1 MKVPVYK
8 RQVDMT
14 METGSRDLTASLNP
28 NAMAAPAVALAGVGK
43 QIMSIAGQKFQHDQ
57 AEKKVKNEN
66 DVNNAL
72 LTGIEQTKQFE
83 LQAIEEVKSDP
94 VKAEI
99 NFEQNL
105 KKILPPLLST
115 IKDKNAQDKLRFKLG
130 KFLLETQS
138 NFQIKNVQTKTDF
151 VVQRNEQLNKSFT
164 TGIMNKNLDYDIR
177 LNSLKEVV
185 DNYKKLTADGFQT
198 LAEEQ
203 QRINAFK
210 QNTML
215 EMSVELS
222 RSYKNPQLMLTQ
234 LLNQKVRDDVVFET
248 EDGEQDELL
257 NEMIASLDP
266 GEERSVFLSALN
278 KKLKDIINIR
288 DDENKRQED
297 DLKKKRFQLEDV
309 VFNDSLPKEER
320 LSALRTLEEGYSG
333 FSPTDISN
341 SEFEIMYKELGVG
354 GQGEVSFAEQDDD
367 SIRKE
372 LDEKASAGL
381 LGTAEL
387 YSKKRFLKE
396 TSFEKLRTLT
406 LASFEKTDQDLLGLA
421 KDTIG
426 FVAGSA
432 ADGDVIFEAQKNTFT
447 NVAEKYKRFLLNW
460 PNDTHDSTIKIRNPN
475 KDITISKS
483 DKLRVINDLINE
495 EYKALN
501 VIYKDE
507 IYNQVT
513 NKLPL
518 LNKSSPLILQYITS
532 TYPINE
538 INKDN
543 AFDTIKKIRED
554 FQNFLT
560 IPDLTKASE
569 SRTTFQAARR
579 FVDAL
584 FLQVSNI
591 DRKIR

>member
-14 METGSRDLTASLNP
+14 METGSRDLTATLNP
-28 NAMAAPAVALAGVGK
+28 NAMAAPAIALAGVGK

-387 YSKKRFLKE
+387 YSKKRFLTE

-406 LASFEKTDQDLLGLA
+406 LASFEKTDQALLGLA

-432 ADGDVIFEAQKNTFT
+432 ADGDVIFEAQM
-447 NVAEKYKRFLLNW
+447 
-460 PNDTHDSTIKIRNPN
+460 
-475 KDITISKS
+475 
-483 DKLRVINDLINE
+483 
-495 EYKALN
+495 
-501 VIYKDE
+501 
-507 IYNQVT
+507 
-513 NKLPL
+513 
-518 LNKSSPLILQYITS
+518 
-532 TYPINE
+532 
-538 INKDN
+538 
-543 AFDTIKKIRED
+543 
-554 FQNFLT
+554 
-560 IPDLTKASE
+560 
-569 SRTTFQAARR
+569 
-579 FVDAL
+579 
-584 FLQVSNI
+584 
-591 DRKIR
+591 

>member
-14 METGSRDLTASLNP
+14 METGSRDLTATLNP
-28 NAMAAPAVALAGVGK
+28 NAMAAPAIALAGVGK

>member
-1 MKVPVYK
+1 
-8 RQVDMT
+8 
-14 METGSRDLTASLNP
+14 
-28 NAMAAPAVALAGVGK
+28 MAAPAIALAGVGK

-266 GEERSVFLSALN
+266 GEERSLFLSALN

>member
-1 MKVPVYK
+1 
-8 RQVDMT
+8 MT

-28 NAMAAPAVALAGVGK
+28 NAMAAPAIALAGVGK
-43 QIMSIAGQKFQHDQ
+43 QIMSIAGQKYQYDQ

-72 LTGIEQTKQFE
+72 LTGIEQTKKYE

-94 VKAEI
+94 VKAEE
-99 NFEQNL
+99 NFRTNL
-105 KKILPPLLST
+105 QKILPPLLLK

-130 KFLLETQS
+130 KFLLDTQ
-138 NFQIKNVQTKTDF
+138 FGFEGKNVQIKTDF
-151 VVQRNEQLNKSFT
+151 VVNRNEQLNKSFT

-177 LNSLKEVV
+177 YNSLKEVV

-203 QRINAFK
+203 QRINTFK

-234 LLNQKVRDDVVFET
+234 LLNQQGRDDVVFET
-248 EDGEQDELL
+248 EDGEQDEFL
-257 NEMIASLDP
+257 NEMIDSLDP
-266 GEERSVFLSALN
+266 GEERSLFLSALN

-341 SEFEIMYKELGVG
+341 TEFEVMYKELGIG
-354 GQGEVSFAEQDDD
+354 EQGEVSFAEQDDD

-387 YSKKRFLKE
+387 YSKKRFLTE
-396 TSFEKLRTLT
+396 SSFEKLRTLT
-406 LASFEKTDQDLLGLA
+406 LESFEKTDKALLGLA

-460 PNDTHDSTIKIRNPN
+460 PNDTHDSTIRIRNPN

-532 TYPINE
+532 TYPINQ

>member
-1 MKVPVYK
+1 
-8 RQVDMT
+8 MT

-99 NFEQNL
+99 NFEKNL

-266 GEERSVFLSALN
+266 GEERSLFLSALN

-341 SEFEIMYKELGVG
+341 AEFEIMYKELGVG

-387 YSKKRFLKE
+387 YSKKRFLTE

-406 LASFEKTDQDLLGLA
+406 LASFEKTDQALLGLA

-460 PNDTHDSTIKIRNPN
+460 PNDTHDSTIRIRNPN
-475 KDITISKS
+475 KEITISKS
-483 DKLRVINDLINE
+483 DKLKVINDLINE

-518 LNKSSPLILQYITS
+518 LNTSSPTVSQYITS
-532 TYPINE
+532 TYPINQ

-554 FQNFLT
+554 FQNFLS
-560 IPDLTKASE
+560 IPDLKKASE

-584 FLQVSNI
+584 FLQVSNTE
-591 DRKIR
+591 RKIR

>member
-28 NAMAAPAVALAGVGK
+28 NAMAAPAIALAGVGK

>member
-1 MKVPVYK
+1 
-8 RQVDMT
+8 
-14 METGSRDLTASLNP
+14 METGSRDLTATLNP
-28 NAMAAPAVALAGVGK
+28 NAMAAPAIALAGVGK

>member
-1 MKVPVYK
+1 
-8 RQVDMT
+8 
-14 METGSRDLTASLNP
+14 
-28 NAMAAPAVALAGVGK
+28 
-43 QIMSIAGQKFQHDQ
+43 MSIAGQKFQHDQ

>member
-1 MKVPVYK
+1 
-8 RQVDMT
+8 
-14 METGSRDLTASLNP
+14 
-28 NAMAAPAVALAGVGK
+28 
-43 QIMSIAGQKFQHDQ
+43 
-57 AEKKVKNEN
+57 
-66 DVNNAL
+66 
-72 LTGIEQTKQFE
+72 
-83 LQAIEEVKSDP
+83 
-94 VKAEI
+94 
-99 NFEQNL
+99 
-105 KKILPPLLST
+105 
-115 IKDKNAQDKLRFKLG
+115 
-130 KFLLETQS
+130 
-138 NFQIKNVQTKTDF
+138 
-151 VVQRNEQLNKSFT
+151 
-164 TGIMNKNLDYDIR
+164 
-177 LNSLKEVV
+177 
-185 DNYKKLTADGFQT
+185 
-198 LAEEQ
+198 
-203 QRINAFK
+203 
-210 QNTML
+210 
-215 EMSVELS
+215 MSVELS

>member
-1 MKVPVYK
+1 
-8 RQVDMT
+8 MT
-14 METGSRDLTASLNP
+14 METGSRDLSASLNP

-43 QIMSIAGQKFQHDQ
+43 QIMSIAGQKFAHDQ

-222 RSYKNPQLMLTQ
+222 RSYKNPEVMLTQ
-234 LLNQKVRDDVVFET
+234 LLNQQDRDDVVFET

-266 GEERSVFLSALN
+266 GEERSLFLSSLK
-278 KKLKDIINIR
+278 KKLNDIINIR
-288 DDENKRQED
+288 NDENKRQEEELIED
-297 DLKKKRFQLEDV
+297 REILVDTIYDSSKSMVEKR
-309 VFNDSLPKEER
+309 N
-320 LSALRTLEEGYSG
+320 ALRTLEEGYRG
-333 FSPTDISN
+333 FEDTDLEDSKFKLLY
-341 SEFEIMYKELGVG
+341 EHLGMG
-354 GQGEVSFAEQDDD
+354 DKGEVGFAKQDNTDVRLYLEQEADFDALTLEMVD
-367 SIRKE
+367 AYKTSLTETTYGKLIKTAQLSSNAADKE
-372 LDEKASAGL
+372 A
-381 LGTAEL
+381 
-387 YSKKRFLKE
+387 
-396 TSFEKLRTLT
+396 LRTAKVT
-406 LASFEKTDQDLLGLA
+406 IGYKA
-421 KDTIG
+421 KDVETPI
-426 FVAGSA
+426 
-432 ADGDVIFEAQKNTFT
+432 DTAQKNIYYKIEEGYLKWKRGWRTNNLDDDLPQNPDKSRTIPKETKDEAIQALLKREEKNLNEIYVNAAVTEANLAFT
-447 NVAEKYKRFLLNW
+447 TNMRSPAVRDYIKANYAPITKDNVFVISKQIIDDFRNYNTIQPIADLEKEVKATIFGATIRLLNGLETTL
-460 PNDTHDSTIKIRNPN
+460 NTYQDKIK
-475 KDITISKS
+475 
-483 DKLRVINDLINE
+483 
-495 EYKALN
+495 
-501 VIYKDE
+501 
-507 IYNQVT
+507 
-513 NKLPL
+513 
-518 LNKSSPLILQYITS
+518 
-532 TYPINE
+532 
-538 INKDN
+538 
-543 AFDTIKKIRED
+543 
-554 FQNFLT
+554 
-560 IPDLTKASE
+560 
-569 SRTTFQAARR
+569 
-579 FVDAL
+579 
-584 FLQVSNI
+584 
-591 DRKIR
+591 